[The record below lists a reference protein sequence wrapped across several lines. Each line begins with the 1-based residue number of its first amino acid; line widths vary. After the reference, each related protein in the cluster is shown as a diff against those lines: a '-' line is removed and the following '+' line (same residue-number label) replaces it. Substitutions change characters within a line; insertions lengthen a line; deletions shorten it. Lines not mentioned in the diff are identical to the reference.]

1 MIQPLYLV
9 TRGDEIIHLVLY
21 IGEDGLHILQLL
33 IHRSFGELDD
43 DEETKHHFIDL
54 KLSKGRFRL

>member
-1 MIQPLYLV
+1 M
-9 TRGDEIIHLVLY
+9 RC
-21 IGEDGLHILQLL
+21 EDGLHILQLL